1 MSPRDKPG
9 NCFNVWLLFHSTA
22 PPMAWPTSLLQGH
35 HWLAGGAEG
44 SVHVHCLGK
53 DWLSDND
60 QTHCLH
66 PQKICWAQ
74 QPSTSSHWAQPL
86 HVRSQICQDRH
97 CFRAFQC
104 YDFLFVCLTCGILV
118 PSPGIDPVLPALGA
132 QVLTTEP
139 PGKSPHAMI
148 FIICNYLGSNSWVD
162 GGMIINFFKKN
173 SFVKSMCVFL

>member
-1 MSPRDKPG
+1 MSGYTFTTQLHQCMTYK
-9 NCFNVWLLFHSTA
+9 LLSRS
-22 PPMAWPTSLLQGH
+22 P
-35 HWLAGGAEG
+35 LASGKSRG
-44 SVHVHCLGK
+44 SMHVHCLGK

-104 YDFLFVCLTCGILV
+104 YDFLFVCLACGILV